1 MLGVRGGVC
10 VVCVISNKN
19 TWNPLQ
25 WQMHENQNSR
35 IWSDIYGGK
44 KNHEGPTWAK
54 EKSKAKQAL
63 LRHPNIILCLRQKL
77 SKTFSIFTP
86 LRMCVCGTEEK
97 IKNNSIRLPEPPMK
111 MNRPNRNNSAAK
123 SENHSGGERM
133 RVREGN
139 TSTTAKK
146 MLVYFIP
153 PRSFL
158 EQYAAYSN
166 LLFVQLVEYS

>member
-1 MLGVRGGVC
+1 MLGVERGGVC

-63 LRHPNIILCLRQKL
+63 QRHPNIILCLRQKL

-86 LRMCVCGTEEK
+86 LRMCVCVCGTEEK
-97 IKNNSIRLPEPPMK
+97 IKNNSIRLPEPHQWRWTDRIETTLRQK
-111 MNRPNRNNSAAK
+111 VKTTVA
-123 SENHSGGERM
+123 ENEWEWEKETHQQQP
-133 RVREGN
+133 
-139 TSTTAKK
+139 KK
-146 MLVYFIP
+146 CWCI
-153 PRSFL
+153 
-158 EQYAAYSN
+158 
-166 LLFVQLVEYS
+166 LFPLAPF